1 MPFSFPWW
9 LYTPYPF
16 AILNRMTPNPG
27 DALQNLTDVLGGLVD
42 EMRALREFLTSESPN
57 YDDENETEPDV

>member
-1 MPFSFPWW
+1 
-9 LYTPYPF
+9 
-16 AILNRMTPNPG
+16 MTPSRG
-27 DALQNLTDVLGGLVD
+27 DILQNLTDVLGELVD